1 MYARF
6 RLVMYRLKRNDM
18 KKLLTLTLLLM
29 ALLPAQAQVE
39 EVGGFDF
46 TKKKAEAKAEAD
58 RAKKEA
64 EAEAAAAA
72 AREAAEKAEAER
84 KAAAAKSVMT
94 PEEERRIA
102 EQQKKQ
108 REKDEARR
116 NRQLQGAMKDSV
128 KWVKNQEKMRTW
140 KRRWALGGQLVANW
154 FVADNV
160 TDHPPFR
167 YFGDAINFGFE
178 AYGVRFF
185 TRVFGAR
192 VGVGYHTFANRV
204 DRETVD
210 EGWHNNWNA
219 KKEGAAPYVIYDG
232 NGYYS
237 SGVLDVFGDALFDVS
252 GIKNSP
258 RFHPLHVYA
267 TLGVGFLMSGEKK
280 LRGTMHE
287 DMFKRIPD
295 KDNGRIRLWIPDEH
309 GNVVESFESRIDTDS
324 SSALAIR
331 FGLLF
336 DYRFSRQ
343 LSANFELNVNM
354 TTNDG
359 IDGITYAEPFD
370 IPIKLGAG
378 LLYHF

>member
-1 MYARF
+1 
-6 RLVMYRLKRNDM
+6 M
-18 KKLLTLTLLLM
+18 KKLLTLAMLLM
-29 ALLPAQAQVE
+29 AMLSAQAQVE

-46 TKKKAEAKAEAD
+46 TKKKAEAQAEAE

-72 AREAAEKAEAER
+72 AKEAAEKAEAAR
-84 KAAAAKSVMT
+84 KEAAAKSVLT
-94 PEEERRIA
+94 PEEERRLA
-102 EQQKKQ
+102 AQQKKQ

-116 NRQLQGAMKDSV
+116 ARMLQEAQKDSV
-128 KWVKNQEKMRTW
+128 KWVKSREKLRTW
-140 KRRWALGGQLVANW
+140 NQKWAIGGQLAANW

-167 YFGDAINFGFE
+167 YFGDAINFGVE
-178 AYGVRFF
+178 GYGIRFF
-185 TRVFGAR
+185 SRVFGVRA
-192 VGVGYHTFANRV
+192 GVGYHTFANRV
-204 DRETVD
+204 DCETVD
-210 EGWHNNWNA
+210 EAWHNNWNA
-219 KKEGAAPYVIYDG
+219 KKPGAEPWVIYDG

-237 SGVLDVFGDALFDVS
+237 SGVLDVFCDALFDVS
-252 GIKNSP
+252 GVKSAS
-258 RFHPLHVYA
+258 RFHPLHVYV

-287 DMFKRIPD
+287 EMFKRIPD
-295 KDNGRIRLWIPDEH
+295 EKDGRIRLWIPDKP
-309 GNVVESFESRIDTDS
+309 GNVCESFESRIDTDT
-324 SSALAIR
+324 SSAFAAR

-354 TTNDG
+354 TSNDR
-359 IDGITYAEPFD
+359 IDGIVYQEPFD
-370 IPIKLGAG
+370 IPIKIGAG